1 MWKIADFSK
10 ERRSFLEFKELH
22 EWPESKIDALE
33 IQREMADRVEIFS
46 NVDDIKSIAA
56 VDTAYG
62 QNSETI
68 YVATVVVT
76 FPEIEVIEKTFQYD
90 KVKFP
95 YIPGLFY
102 FREGSAIIKALTK
115 IQSEPDMLIIHGHG
129 ITHPR
134 HCGMASQIGIG
145 FDKPTIGCARKLLVG
160 YYQQLPLSKGS
171 CQPIVMNAKKVGY
184 AYRSKD
190 KIKPIF
196 VSPGHL
202 CTIDEAKDIT
212 VKCLRG
218 YRFPE
223 PLRLAHLFA
232 NKYKRHMEKKVS
244 FNK

>member
-1 MWKIADFSK
+1 
-10 ERRSFLEFKELH
+10 
-22 EWPESKIDALE
+22 
-33 IQREMADRVEIFS
+33 MADRVETFG
-46 NVDDIKSIAA
+46 NVSDIKLIAA

-62 QNSETI
+62 HNSETI
-68 YVATVVVT
+68 YAASVVVT

-102 FREGSAIIKALTK
+102 FREGSVIIKALTK
-115 IQSEPDMLIIHGHG
+115 IQAEPDMLIIHGHG

-134 HCGMASQIGIG
+134 RCGMASHIGIG
-145 FDKPTIGCARKLLVG
+145 FNKPTIGCARKLLVG
-160 YYQQLPLSKGS
+160 YHQQLPLSKGS
-171 CQPIVMNAKKVGY
+171 FQAIIMNNKKVGY
-184 AYRSKD
+184 AFRSKD
-190 KIKPIF
+190 KVKPIF

-202 CTIDEAKDIT
+202 CAVDEAKDIM

-232 NKYKRHMEKKVS
+232 NKYKRHMEKKI
-244 FNK
+244 NLDK